1 MKLTIE
7 ADGCVLYLD
16 VSAGSLTVNPG
27 PPKTPVQASEEP
39 VETPV
44 QASEKP
50 AEAPVQ
56 ASEEPVETPVQA
68 SEKAQEG
75 LIKEAVEATKA
86 AKAQEEASK
95 EAVKAQEEAIKEAVQ
110 EPAVDAGKMLGE
122 LVKAAANAA
131 KTGKKRLAQKLIK
144 DFGGETLGDVPG
156 DKQVELLRALKDL
169 T

>member
-44 QASEKP
+44 QASEEP
-50 AEAPVQ
+50 VETPVQ

-68 SEKAQEG
+68 SEEPAEAPVQEPEEPA
-75 LIKEAVEATKA
+75 EAP
-86 AKAQEEASK
+86 
-95 EAVKAQEEAIKEAVQ
+95 VQ

-131 KTGKKRLAQKLIK
+131 KAGKKRHAQKLIK

-156 DKQVELLRALKDL
+156 DKQVELLQALKDL

>member
-7 ADGCVLYLD
+7 SEGCVLVLNI
-16 VSAGSLTVNPG
+16 SAQTTQVIENPELAAALEALE
-27 PPKTPVQASEEP
+27 PEKPAEAPVQEPEKPSETPVQEPEKPSETPVQEPEKPSETPVQASEEP
-39 VETPV
+39 
-44 QASEKP
+44 
-50 AEAPVQ
+50 AEAP
-56 ASEEPVETPVQA
+56 
-68 SEKAQEG
+68 
-75 LIKEAVEATKA
+75 EAP
-86 AKAQEEASK
+86 
-95 EAVKAQEEAIKEAVQ
+95 VQ

-156 DKQVELLRALKDL
+156 DKQVELLQALKDL